1 VSRLYTL
8 ARSPIVAST
17 DLNVL
22 NLDGVAV
29 GTIRQLSGKRWGW
42 LELGKRRDFPTQEA
56 AALAR
61 LRYSGLR
68 KVAAGSVR

>member
-1 VSRLYTL
+1 VSNLYTL

-17 DLNVL
+17 DFNVL

-29 GTIRQLSGKRWGW
+29 GTIRRLSGKRWGW

-61 LRYSGLR
+61 LRYSSIR
-68 KVAAGSVR
+68 NCAVSAK

>member
-1 VSRLYTL
+1 VSNLYTL

-17 DLNVL
+17 DFNVI

-42 LELGKRRDFPTQEA
+42 LERGKRRDFPTQEA

-61 LRYSGLR
+61 LRYSG
-68 KVAAGSVR
+68 VRNCAVSAK

>member
-1 VSRLYTL
+1 VSNLYSL
-8 ARSPIVAST
+8 ERSPIVAST

-42 LELGKRRDFPTQEA
+42 LERGKRRDFPTQEA

-61 LRYSGLR
+61 LHYSGAR
-68 KVAAGSVR
+68 KCVAGAAR